1 MQSTQDEIVLELLD
15 VLYPWGAAG
24 AGKLPR
30 RRRREGSKG
39 GHGCVPSSR
48 AADGPQR
55 ACGSTQTKGSS
66 KENR

>member
-1 MQSTQDEIVLELLD
+1 MQSTKDEIVLELLD

-24 AGKLPR
+24 AGRLPR

-48 AADGPQR
+48 AADGAAAGMWFYTDKREQ
-55 ACGSTQTKGSS
+55 
-66 KENR
+66 